1 MKIREIHNRFI
12 LTVCSAVRGLLRK
25 TYKMLKGKLRFLYKK
40 TEANQRIFVT
50 SSWRALHYITCASQ
64 KVTRANSVAVGNSG
78 TWFYTRFLSP
88 SKSFGK
94 QDPVKS
100 KPNENVKLVVNE
112 ALTMIIEGVLTFI
125 AIVLIFL
132 VFLFFLKE

>member
-50 SSWRALHYITCASQ
+50 SSWRALHYITASQ
-64 KVTRANSVAVGNSG
+64 KVTRANSVAVGNSA
-78 TWFYTRFLSP
+78 TWSYTRFLSP

-100 KPNENVKLVVNE
+100 KPNENVKLVVSE

-125 AIVLIFL
+125 AIVLTFL
-132 VFLFFLKE
+132 IFLFFLKE